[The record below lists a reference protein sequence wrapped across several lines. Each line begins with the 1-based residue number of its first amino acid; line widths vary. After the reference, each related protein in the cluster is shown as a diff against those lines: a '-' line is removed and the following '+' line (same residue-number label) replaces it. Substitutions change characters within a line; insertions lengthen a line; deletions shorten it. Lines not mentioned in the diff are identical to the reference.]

1 MAHLERHA
9 IVMGASMSGLL
20 AARALADHYSS
31 VTVIERDEFPA
42 ECEPRKGVP
51 QARQVHGLLTEI
63 AAGFRCRDDKNDC
76 FEPTRTSHRPDASGM
91 KISKVS
97 IWEYDL

>member
-1 MAHLERHA
+1 MARLERHA

-42 ECEPRKGVP
+42 ECQPRKACRKDG
-51 QARQVHGLLTEI
+51 TST
-63 AAGFRCRDDKNDC
+63 GFSPRAVKFLNGCSRAS
-76 FEPTRTSHRPDASGM
+76 PTS
-91 KISKVS
+91 
-97 IWEYDL
+97 